1 MTADYLIRHCSEL
14 VCCFLLPGVPAATLF
29 LHRGASVCVL
39 LWAGLV
45 RQARWSGVYKVPH
58 GEAAT
63 YLGAAEPT
71 HLSQGSAVCHDG
83 PHWRGR
89 NTVTSCF
96 LHVSVLEAFTRGL
109 RPCRILHKWRHL
121 LGSTQN
127 GAASVFLQP
136 CLISSHSMHFH
147 HKHSW
152 MISNQQH
159 VTSVALAFLFPWPL
173 ELWLDLKMMIIPKC
187 ELRKCFTDRISFELC
202 LVRLIFL

>member
-127 GAASVFLQP
+127 GAASVFAAMPDLESFYAFPSETQLDDFEP
-136 CLISSHSMHFH
+136 ATCDVSGFSIFVSMTTRIMVGFEDDDYSKMRTKEVFYWPYISAILNCVWS
-147 HKHSW
+147 
-152 MISNQQH
+152 
-159 VTSVALAFLFPWPL
+159 
-173 ELWLDLKMMIIPKC
+173 D
-187 ELRKCFTDRISFELC
+187 
-202 LVRLIFL
+202 